1 MGAARD
7 LRGYGPWR
15 RLRHAEVGLLP
26 AGGSEKVAR
35 EGSFL
40 AELKRRNMLRAAAVY
55 AAMAWLVMQVVT
67 QLFPVYGLPTWSMRW
82 VIGALVIGL
91 PFWLLF
97 AWYYEL
103 TPSGIQRESEV
114 APHESIAR
122 LTSRRLDFWIIGI
135 LAVCVVLLLTDRL
148 VLRREAATIV
158 DKSVAVLPFVN
169 TSRDPDNE
177 YFSDGMSEQLINTLA
192 RLPDLKVIGRT
203 SSFAFKGKTGDTRL
217 IGDQLG
223 VAYLLEGSVRK
234 ADGGV
239 RIAVELLKASDGS
252 QVWSQSYD
260 RQLEDI
266 FAVQDEIATQV
277 ANRLHSTLLP
287 GDEAMPSDPALPPG
301 GKVAAYNALLQGN
314 FYHQRH
320 TADALRKSIDFYRQA
335 IAIDAEYSYAWARLA
350 RSQTTLAANFLA
362 DHDERATMVATAR
375 QSAATALRL
384 APESSEAHLEY
395 GYVRDA
401 LELDLAGA
409 GVAYHRAA
417 ELAPRDAQVVVD
429 LAWFDLELGHFDAA
443 VAGFRR
449 VLARDPL
456 QPSAQDGLG
465 RALLAQ
471 GHAAEAEAVFRKV
484 IDQQPQ
490 ASIANVW
497 LATTQMLQ
505 GHAAPALASAERETD
520 PLWRDYALALAHH
533 AAGDVAASDAELRKL
548 TSGHEDSAAARIAGI
563 FAQRGQPADM
573 FLWLGRAWTN
583 NDAGV
588 LEILYNPFFAPYR
601 QDPRFIEFT
610 RRVGMLPA
618 TEGTVPVH
626 VP

>member
-1 MGAARD
+1 M
-7 LRGYGPWR
+7 
-15 RLRHAEVGLLP
+15 
-26 AGGSEKVAR
+26 AR
-35 EGSFL
+35 EGSFFT
-40 AELKRRNMLRAAAVY
+40 ELKRRNVFRAAAIY
-55 AAMAWLVMQVVT
+55 AAVAWLVMQVVT

-82 VIGALVIGL
+82 VIGALVIGF

-97 AWYYEL
+97 AWYYAL

-122 LTSRRLDFWIIGI
+122 LTGRRLDFWIIGI

-148 VLRREAATIV
+148 VLRREAATIM

-169 TSRDPDNE
+169 ISRDPDNE

-217 IGDQLG
+217 IGDKLG

-234 ADGGV
+234 ADGRV

-277 ANRLHSTLLP
+277 ADRLQSALLP
-287 GDEAMPSDPALPPG
+287 GADPLSSDPTLPPG
-301 GKVAAYNALLQGN
+301 GKVAAYNALLQGE

-320 TADALRKSIDFYRQA
+320 TADALRKAIDFYREA
-335 IAIDAEYSYAWARLA
+335 IAIDPKYSYAWARLA
-350 RSQTTLAANFLA
+350 LSQSTLAANFLA
-362 DHDERATMVATAR
+362 DHDQRAAMGASAR
-375 QSAATALRL
+375 QSVATALRL
-384 APESSEAHLEY
+384 APQSAEAHRENGYLREILE
-395 GYVRDA
+395 R
-401 LELDLAGA
+401 DLAGA
-409 GVAYHRAA
+409 GVEYRHAA
-417 ELAPRDAQVVVD
+417 ALAPQDAGVID
-429 LAWFDLELGHFDAA
+429 FLAWLDLELGHFDAA
-443 VAGFRR
+443 VAGFRDTL
-449 VLARDPL
+449 VRDPL
-456 QPSAQDGLG
+456 NPGAQDGLG

-471 GHAAEAEAVFRKV
+471 GHAAEAEATFRKLM
-484 IDQQPQ
+484 DQQPQ
-490 ASIANVW
+490 ASGGNVW
-497 LATTQMLQ
+497 LAIAQIMQ
-505 GHAAPALASAERETD
+505 GHAAPARASAGREPD
-520 PLWRDYALALAHH
+520 PLWRAYALALAHQ
-533 AAGDVAASDAELRKL
+533 ASGDLAASDAELRTL
-548 TSGHEDSAAARIAGI
+548 TTGHADSAAARIAGI
-563 FAQRGQPADM
+563 FAQRRQLPDT
-573 FLWLGRAWTN
+573 LVWLGRAWAN

-588 LEILYNPFFAPYR
+588 LEILYNPLFAPYR

-618 TEGTVPVH
+618 TEGAVPV
-626 VP
+626 PLP

>member
-1 MGAARD
+1 M
-7 LRGYGPWR
+7 
-15 RLRHAEVGLLP
+15 
-26 AGGSEKVAR
+26 AR
-35 EGSFL
+35 EGNFFT
-40 AELKRRNMLRAAAVY
+40 ELKRRNVFRAAAIY

-82 VIGALVIGL
+82 VIAALVIGF

-114 APHESIAR
+114 GQYESIAR
-122 LTSRRLDFWIIGI
+122 LTGRRLDFWIIGI
-135 LAVCVVLLLTDRL
+135 LAVCVVLLLADRL
-148 VLRREAATIV
+148 VLRREATTIM

-234 ADGGV
+234 ADGRV

-260 RQLEDI
+260 RQLENI

-277 ANRLHSTLLP
+277 ADRLQSALLP
-287 GDEAMPSDPALPPG
+287 GADPLPSDPTLPPG
-301 GKVAAYNALLQGN
+301 GEVAAYNALLQGE

-320 TADALRKSIDFYRQA
+320 TADALRKAIDFYRQA
-335 IAIDAEYSYAWARLA
+335 IAIDPEYSYAWARLA
-350 RSQTTLAANFLA
+350 LSQATVAANFLA
-362 DHDERATMVATAR
+362 DGDARAAMDASTR
-375 QSAATALRL
+375 QSVATALRM
-384 APESSEAHLEY
+384 APQSAEAHREN
-395 GYVRDA
+395 GYVREILDR
-401 LELDLAGA
+401 DLAGA
-409 GVAYHRAA
+409 GVEYRRAA
-417 ELAPRDAQVVVD
+417 ALAPQDAGVIHF
-429 LAWFDLELGHFDAA
+429 LAWLDLELGHFDAA
-443 VAGFRR
+443 VAGFRDTL
-449 VLARDPL
+449 VRDPL
-456 QPSAQDGLG
+456 NPGAQDGLG

-471 GHAAEAEAVFRKV
+471 DHTAEAEVTFRKV
-484 IDQQPQ
+484 MDQQPQ
-490 ASIANVW
+490 ASGGNVW
-497 LATTQMLQ
+497 LAIAQIMQ
-505 GHAAPALASAERETD
+505 GHAAPALASAGREPD
-520 PLWRDYALALAHH
+520 PLWRAYALALAHH

-548 TSGHEDSAAARIAGI
+548 TIGHEEDAAMRIAVV
-563 FAQRGQPADM
+563 FAQRRQPADM

-588 LEILYNPFFAPYR
+588 LEINYNPFFAPYR
-601 QDPRFIEFT
+601 QDPRFIEFAH
-610 RRVGMLPA
+610 RAGMLPA
-618 TEGTVPVH
+618 TARISPAH
-626 VP
+626 AP